1 MASNGRIV
9 QHFTEWLDKHEIEY
23 RIDLAHDDLRVYVNY
38 PDGWYIRV
46 SNFENGLQ
54 WYVRDN
60 GMVYWASVFELAD
73 RILEQKLESKSNAEK
88 IKEGKMSDLHK
99 AWLKGDMKAIGDIL
113 KADGKW

>member
-46 SNFENGLQ
+46 SNFENGLH

-73 RILEQKLESKSNAEK
+73 RILEQKLESESNAEK
-88 IKEGKMSDLHK
+88 IKEGKMSDLQK